1 MNDQDR
7 PARHPSVE
15 TAVFGT
21 EAVLYDERSGMVHHL
36 NASACA
42 IWMLLDGRPVGDIVG
57 TLSQTTGVPPDN
69 IRREVLQA
77 IVELGAAGLL
87 AG

>member
-1 MNDQDR
+1 MNNQDR
-7 PARHPSVE
+7 PARHPAVE
-15 TAVFGT
+15 TAVLGT
-21 EAVLYDERSGMVHHL
+21 EAVIYDERSGMVHHL
-36 NASACA
+36 NPSACA
-42 IWMLLDGRPVGDIVG
+42 IWMLLDGRRVGDVIA
-57 TLSQTTGVPPDN
+57 TLSETSGVPRAD